1 MLPIILYQYLFG
13 DIKMAQLNTQEIE
26 AVSNGKKKV
35 THFINL
41 NIVKAD
47 GSHVRLGAIPVF
59 ENPDKAQRT
68 LLKMV
73 EDGVDVS
80 ALRVCIDVRANVK
93 SEDVYEA
100 DDWLFVEKQVI
111 NE

>member
-1 MLPIILYQYLFG
+1 
-13 DIKMAQLNTQEIE
+13 MAQINQDHSE
-26 AVSNGKKKV
+26 VSTGNGKKKV

-47 GSHVRLGAIPVF
+47 GTHVRLGAVPVF

-68 LLKMV
+68 LLKMY
-73 EDGVDVS
+73 EDGVDVT
-80 ALRVCIDVRANVK
+80 ALRVAIDVRPNVK

-100 DDWLFVEKQVI
+100 DDWLFVDKQVI

>member
-1 MLPIILYQYLFG
+1 
-13 DIKMAQLNTQEIE
+13 MALLNKNEDGAE

-47 GSHVRLGAIPVF
+47 GSHVRLGAVPVF
-59 ENPDKAQRT
+59 ENADKAQRT
-68 LLKMV
+68 LIKLF

-80 ALRVCIDVRANVK
+80 ALRVSIDVRENVK
-93 SEDVYEA
+93 SEDTYNTEEEG
-100 DDWLFVEKQVI
+100 WLFVEKQTVS
-111 NE
+111 E